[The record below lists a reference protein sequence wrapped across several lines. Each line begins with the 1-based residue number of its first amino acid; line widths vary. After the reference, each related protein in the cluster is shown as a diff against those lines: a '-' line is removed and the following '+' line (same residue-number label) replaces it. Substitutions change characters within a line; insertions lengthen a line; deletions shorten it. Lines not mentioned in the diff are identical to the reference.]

1 MKSAFFLSFIL
12 LLSIPA
18 FGSDKVEITLVT
30 GTENEVRT
38 KKQLE
43 RLIGQYDL
51 SKWTFTDK
59 VRIEEGVIP
68 HSHPVLTL
76 STRHLKDDDLLLST
90 YVHEQI
96 HWFVSEDQNRLADT
110 LSDIKVMFP
119 EVPAGGPEGARDERS
134 TYLHIPVV
142 YLEYRAA
149 RELLGE
155 LRAMHVMDFWKTDH
169 YRWIYRTVHEQAREI
184 GQIMFKH
191 RLIPGLGAPV
201 PQPSETGY
209 LDVGDTRLFYEKIGS
224 GPETVI
230 VPFHFFMFENFK
242 RLAKGRT
249 MIFYDARNRGRSDRV
264 EDESKITIQEDVEDI
279 EKIRKHF
286 KLNKITLIGESY
298 VGLLVAMY
306 AMKYPQNV
314 DRLVQIGAV
323 PFKFDTDYPPE
334 LTAQDE
340 KPVPDPEIQKRV
352 DELRAQGV
360 DRSDPKRFCEEDW
373 KISQQVMAGD
383 PSNGYKIKSPCD
395 MENEW
400 PINLDRHFN
409 AHFTSVQK
417 LEITPEM
424 VKKVTVP
431 VLTIH
436 GTKDRNVPY
445 GAGKEW
451 SETLPNSTFVTVK
464 GAAHFPWVDD
474 EEAVLGAIERFL
486 GEKK

>member
-1 MKSAFFLSFIL
+1 MKSAFLLVLFLSF
-12 LLSIPA
+12 SIPV
-18 FGSDKVEITLVT
+18 FSSDTVEISLVN
-30 GTENEVRT
+30 GTEDEAAT

-51 SKWTFTDK
+51 SKWTFTRTIKIDK
-59 VRIEEGVIP
+59 DSIP

-96 HWFVSEDQNRLADT
+96 HWFVSEDQQRLASS
-110 LSDIKVMFP
+110 LEEIKKMYP

-155 LRAMHVMDFWKTDH
+155 LRAMHVMNFWKTDH

-184 GQIMFKH
+184 GQVMFKH
-191 RLIPGLGAPV
+191 GLVPGLSRPAAES
-201 PQPSETGY
+201 SETGFI
-209 LDVGDTRLFYEKIGS
+209 DVGDTRLFYEKIGS
-224 GPETVI
+224 GPETVV

-314 DRLVQIGAV
+314 ERLVQIGAV
-323 PFKFDTDYPPE
+323 PFKFGTEYPPE
-334 LTAQDE
+334 LTAQDD
-340 KPVPDPEIQKRV
+340 KPVPDPDLQKRV
-352 DELRAQGV
+352 DELRTQGV
-360 DRSDPKRFCEEDW
+360 DKSDPKRFCEEDW
-373 KISQQVMAGD
+373 KISQQYMAGD
-383 PSNGYKIKSPCD
+383 PSNGYKIKSPCE

-400 PINLDRHFN
+400 PVNLARHFD
-409 AHFTSVQK
+409 AHFTSVQR
-417 LEITPEM
+417 LDITPEM
-424 VKKVTVP
+424 VKKIKVP

-486 GEKK
+486 GKK

>member
-1 MKSAFFLSFIL
+1 MKNLIAAVFSVAALGSAV
-12 LLSIPA
+12 
-18 FGSDKVEITLVT
+18 FGSDEVEVSLVK
-30 GTENEVRT
+30 GTEGEAAT
-38 KKQLE
+38 KVQLE
-43 RLIGQYDL
+43 RLIDQYDL
-51 SKWTFTDK
+51 SKWTFTRK

-76 STRHLKDDDLLLST
+76 STRHLKDDDLLLAT
-90 YVHEQI
+90 YIHEQI
-96 HWFVSEDQNRLADT
+96 HWFVIEDQARLAAA
-110 LSDIKVMFP
+110 LSDVKEMFP

-155 LRAMHVMDFWKTDH
+155 LRAMHVMNFWKTDH
-169 YRWIYRTVHEQAREI
+169 YRWIYRTVHARAAEI
-184 GQIMFKH
+184 GRIMFKH
-191 RLIPGLGAPV
+191 DLVPGIKRP
-201 PQPSETGY
+201 PETASVKGY
-209 LDVGDTRLFYEKIGS
+209 IDVGDTRLFYEKIGS

-242 RLAKGRT
+242 KLANGRT

-264 EDESKITIQEDVEDI
+264 GDESKITIQEDVEDI
-279 EKIRKHF
+279 DKIRKHF

-298 VGLLVAMY
+298 VGLLVVMY

-314 DRLVQIGAV
+314 EHLVQIGAV
-323 PFKFDTDYPPE
+323 PFKFDTEYPPE
-334 LTAQDE
+334 LMANDD
-340 KPVPDPEIQKRV
+340 KPVPDPELQKRV
-352 DELRAQGV
+352 DELRAQGM
-360 DRSDPKRFCEEDW
+360 DKSDPKQFCEEDW
-373 KISQQVMAGD
+373 KVSQQVMAGD
-383 PSNGYKIKSPCD
+383 PSNGYKIKSPCE

-400 PINLDRHFN
+400 PVNLGRHFD

-417 LEITPEM
+417 LDISPEM
-424 VKKVTVP
+424 VKKVEVP

-451 SETLPNSTFVTVK
+451 SETLPNSTLVTVK

-474 EEAVLGAIERFL
+474 EDAVLGAIEAFL
-486 GEKK
+486 GKE